1 MKKQKKLKVAILGT
15 GNIGTDLLIKAL
27 RSDFL
32 DCVLFVGRNMASRGV
47 SKALSL
53 GVNVSNQSISAIKK
67 NHENIDLVFDCTSAR
82 DASKHWEIL
91 EPLNIK
97 VIDMTPAKLGGFC
110 VPAVNLSSV
119 TKLNNINMITCG
131 GQASIPM
138 AYVLGQ
144 TQKNIE
150 YIEVVSS
157 IASKSA
163 GPATRLNL
171 DEYID
176 TTENGIKNF
185 ANVKNAKA
193 ILNLNPA
200 DPCIDMQ
207 TTIYAELKDPD
218 MVKLNSEIEK
228 MVKLIQT
235 YVPGYNLVIPP
246 TYENGKVNILV
257 KVSGLGDYLPKY
269 AGNLDI
275 INCAAIAVAEK
286 ISKS

>member
-1 MKKQKKLKVAILGT
+1 MGKLKVAILGS
-15 GNIGTDLLIKAL
+15 GNIGTDLLIKIL
-27 RSDFL
+27 RSDLLECF
-32 DCVLFVGRNMASRGV
+32 LFVGRNLSSAGMQKAS
-47 SKALSL
+47 SL
-53 GVNVSNQSISAIKK
+53 GVKISDRSIDAIIESKD
-67 NHENIDLVFDCTSAR
+67 EIDLVFDATSA
-82 DASKHWEIL
+82 AFHKKHALIFKEL
-91 EPLNIK
+91 KIK
-97 VIDMTPAKLGGFC
+97 CIDMTPSQVGDIC
-110 VPAVNLSSV
+110 VPAINGVEC
-119 TKLNNINMITCG
+119 LNSDNINMITCG

-138 AYVLGQ
+138 AYTLY
-144 TQKNIE
+144 KNIKGIK
-150 YIEVVSS
+150 YIEVVS
-157 IASKSA
+157 IVASKSA
-163 GPATRLNL
+163 GSGTRANI
-171 DEYID
+171 DEYIEN
-176 TTENGIKNF
+176 TEAGIKTLTGCS
-185 ANVKNAKA
+185 NVKA